1 MDWLL
6 LGGLCIMW
14 AAFLIPTGRRRQAG
28 KSSVDDF
35 EHRMELLAQAEVHG
49 TNGRWI
55 VTPRKGVRFLGPQE
69 RQRSRAR
76 ERRRKVFVVL
86 IEAIVLSFLIGLV
99 PPLRVVWYVSAGL
112 AGILLLYMWLLV
124 SIKARQARP
133 HERARAA
140 ALPERPKPGLAPR
153 FVADGPAA
161 VPRQTFNRLGA
172 IGQHDP
178 VHVVVRPASAAASAG
193 A

>member
-14 AAFLIPTGRRRQAG
+14 AAFLIPTGRRRHAG

-35 EHRMELLAQAEVHG
+35 ERRMELLAQAEVHG

-112 AGILLLYMWLLV
+112 AGLLLLYMWLLV
-124 SIKARQARP
+124 SIKARAGASA
-133 HERARAA
+133 RARARRGRPRATETRPRA
-140 ALPERPKPGLAPR
+140 ALRGRRPGGR
-153 FVADGPAA
+153 PAA
-161 VPRQTFNRLGA
+161 DLQRAQR
-172 IGQHDP
+172 D
-178 VHVVVRPASAAASAG
+178 RPA
-193 A
+193 